1 MKSNRQKQRF
11 CHPKMAD
18 LKAWSHGVR
27 KANWDTGVNWDG
39 NLVNRHLCDCLLKEP
54 GVIWERNLVHRDP

>member
-27 KANWDTGVNWDG
+27 KANLAFRRTKTIEELSVK
-39 NLVNRHLCDCLLKEP
+39 LRL
-54 GVIWERNLVHRDP
+54 